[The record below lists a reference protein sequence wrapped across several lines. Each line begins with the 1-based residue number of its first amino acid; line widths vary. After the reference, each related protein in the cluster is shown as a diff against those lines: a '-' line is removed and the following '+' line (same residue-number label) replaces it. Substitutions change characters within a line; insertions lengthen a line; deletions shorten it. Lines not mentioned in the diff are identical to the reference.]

1 MYVGNLK
8 DYFTAVGLV
17 PWPFSEHKVEFDN
30 DEYYFLNLNL
40 MTFQYSIQRPE
51 NVATVWQIG
60 QD

>member
-51 NVATVWQIG
+51 NVATV
-60 QD
+60 